1 MAKFMELMGLYF
13 MENLVEPQDR
23 SLNDFHQTLAA
34 DKGIENQNQ
43 GMPSGFGKQPCML
56 FGIGQLD

>member
-1 MAKFMELMGLYF
+1 MCLYF

-23 SLNDFHQTLAA
+23 SLNDFHQTLAV

-43 GMPSGFGKQPCML
+43 GMPSGFGKHP
-56 FGIGQLD
+56 

>member
-23 SLNDFHQTLAA
+23 SLKDFHQTLAV
-34 DKGIENQNQ
+34 DKGYDTR
-43 GMPSGFGKQPCML
+43 GFVADRITNL
-56 FGIGQLD
+56 FRILEVIT